1 VKTKLPLLGLA
12 LLFLACSKSD
22 DSTPGRVNAPSQ
34 TIGNGK
40 VNAWSEIGT
49 DGVPRAIGFTLGKGS
64 PDNLPATGAT
74 QLMLSIPDEISQKT
88 PFQHIMVDW
97 NAQGHEPADIYDLP
111 HFDFHFYMQP
121 LAETMAIPPYAQA
134 KAKFDNNPPAD
145 QIPTG
150 FVKNPGGIPA
160 MGAHWSD
167 TSSPEFK
174 GQKFTDTFIYGS
186 YDGKVTF
193 WEEMTT
199 LAFIKT
205 NPNTDLP
212 IPQPAKYEKAGMY
225 YPTRYG
231 IKSLADGSY
240 EVSFRQFVKR

>member
-1 VKTKLPLLGLA
+1 MKTSHFLFGLA
-12 LLFLACSKSD
+12 ATLLLACAKD
-22 DSTPGRVNAPSQ
+22 DSTPARMLAPSL

-40 VNAWSEIGT
+40 INAWSQFDAAGI
-49 DGVPRAIGFTLGKGS
+49 PQAIGFTLSKGAL
-64 PDNLPATGAT
+64 DNLPPTGPT
-74 QLMLSIPDEISQKT
+74 SYMLSVPDEVSQKT

-97 NAQGHEPADIYDLP
+97 NAQGHEPPGIYDTP

-121 LAETMAIPPYAQA
+121 MAETMAIPPYPQA
-134 KAKFDNNPPAD
+134 AAKFDKTPPAD

-150 FVKNPGGIPA
+150 FAKNPGGVPS

-167 TSSPEFK
+167 TNSPEFK
-174 GQKFTDTFIYGS
+174 GQKFTDTFVYGS

-205 NPNTDLP
+205 NPNTDLA
-212 IPQPAKYEKAGMY
+212 IPLPAKYEKAGMH

-240 EVSFRQFVKR
+240 EVSFSQFVKR